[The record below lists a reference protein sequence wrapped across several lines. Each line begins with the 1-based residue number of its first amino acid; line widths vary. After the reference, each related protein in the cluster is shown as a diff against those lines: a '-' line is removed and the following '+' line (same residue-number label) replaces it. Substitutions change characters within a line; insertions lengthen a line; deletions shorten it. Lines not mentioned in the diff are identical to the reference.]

1 MAGGINSLRAA
12 VANNVGR
19 TFNFFSNDAIRNKY
33 VVSEDGRLTLLT
45 GVPRES
51 FKEKVANGALD
62 WGTIALSIGGG
73 PEGMLTV
80 QGGKVPAL
88 RAFESVKEFQRLEK
102 RAAKLSQRPRPNLP
116 FTKAGK
122 KVVIDLNAHKY
133 GGKTK
138 CKKCQVET
146 VPAKQSKKGVVPDKN
161 ETQVDHIEA
170 ESLGGSGTPNNGQV
184 LCRDCNIKKSN
195 KRE

>member
-1 MAGGINSLRAA
+1 MRGYNSVAKNEINNAYE
-12 VANNVGR
+12 VG
-19 TFNFFSNDAIRNKY
+19 S
-33 VVSEDGRLTLLT
+33 DGRLALT
-45 GVPRES
+45 IGVPKETT
-51 FKEKVANGALD
+51 KEKIVNSAFDLATIGMAAFGGVEGA
-62 WGTIALSIGGG
+62 
-73 PEGMLTV
+73 LTV

-88 RAFESVKEFQRLEK
+88 RAFESVRQFQKLEA
-102 RAAKLSQRPRPNLP
+102 RAAKLSQRPRPNMP

-122 KVVIDLNAHKY
+122 KVVIDLNTLKNA
-133 GGKTK
+133 GKTI
-138 CKKCQVET
+138 CKKCKVET
-146 VPAKQSKKGVVPDKN
+146 VPAQQSKKGVVPDKR